1 MTLDWA
7 VSSAG
12 LILIV
17 GLLRFVLK
25 DRLRAGVRYAVWGLV
40 LLRLLLPVNLGQSAV
55 SLLNAV
61 ERTPAARTAELV
73 ETVDRVER
81 GENGTVEG
89 YRTRPDGGAELVFTR
104 PATDREYQQM
114 ERALTWQTLLPL
126 VWLAGAAVVLA
137 ALGASSLR
145 FYARLRRSR
154 RRLAVRCRVPVYV
167 SGAVEAPCL
176 AGLLRPAIYLT
187 EAAAADPAV
196 IRHVLAHEL
205 THLRHRDN
213 LWAALRGICLALHW
227 FDPLVWWAAAASR
240 QDGELACDE
249 AALRRLAP
257 EERVAYGRTLLAM
270 SCARAPSLLVTAST
284 LTGGKRSLRERVSRI
299 AHRPRAAA
307 WALAALLLTAALAA
321 GCTFTGAVE
330 SGTAGEDG
338 SSGAQSA
345 VSGPE
350 STPPAAST
358 SAPTATPAPPSFSQ
372 TFDQAEFISFF
383 SDSQLCNMLG
393 YPIGS
398 TGELAEGPDYTRLRL
413 LAYQYQSW
421 LDKRQGVTAPVNE
434 QGIPYYT
441 VEQTEAVIEQLFG
454 LRVELDDLAR
464 TQRARYPAPEGCL
477 CVPWNL
483 DYGQQTVKIDP
494 YSVSCE
500 EGIICLSAIVYE
512 GDGQD
517 NAPVVDNL
525 LYTFVFQ
532 PDSTVCPYRL
542 ESIFSMNEPSGKTY
556 EDPVLTEAHWLTHIL
571 VTPVL
576 SRDEGIAQ
584 VSPALFEEEPYLE
597 EEFLRMTTWPGE
609 RYAAYGSLSE
619 DERTLYV
626 TRENAELLLDRAFG
640 LENIPASLW
649 QSEYYNAAARR
660 FEMPTEAGSS
670 NSFDAFGLTCTRVNE
685 TTVSARFAMFSGAS
699 YGGPRN
705 LGEYEILYT
714 VLPVEEEPR
723 LRFQSMLPVA

>member
-7 VSSAG
+7 VSSTG

-17 GLLRFVLK
+17 GLLRFALK

-61 ERTPAARTAELV
+61 ERTPAAQTAELV

-104 PATDREYQQM
+104 SATDREYQQM
-114 ERALTWQTLLPL
+114 ERALTGQAVLPL
-126 VWLAGAAVVLA
+126 VWLTGAAVVLA

-154 RRLAVRCRVPVYV
+154 RRLAVRCRVPVYA

-213 LWAALRGICLALHW
+213 LWAVLRGVCLALHW

-284 LTGGKRSLRERVSRI
+284 LTGGKRSLRERVTRI
-299 AHRPRAAA
+299 AQRPRAAA
-307 WALAALLLTAALAA
+307 WALAALLLAAALAA

-345 VSGPE
+345 VSEPE
-350 STPPAAST
+350 STSQAGST
-358 SAPTATPAPPSFSQ
+358 LTATPAPPSFSQ
-372 TFDQAEFISFF
+372 TFDQAEFTSFF
-383 SDSQLCNMLG
+383 TDSELCNMLA
-393 YPIGS
+393 YPISS
-398 TGELAEGPDYTRLRL
+398 TQELAAGPDYTKLRL

-421 LDKRQGVTAPVNE
+421 LDKRQEVTAPVNE
-434 QGIPYYT
+434 QGVPYYT

-464 TQRARYPAPEGCL
+464 TQQAQYPAPEGCL
-477 CVPWNL
+477 CVPWNV
-483 DYGQQTVKIDP
+483 DGGQRTVKLDP

-500 EGIICLSAIVYE
+500 EGIICLAAHVYA
-512 GDGQD
+512 GDGQNNEPAED
-517 NAPVVDNL
+517 TL

-542 ESIFSMNEPSGKTY
+542 ESIFSMNEPREKTY
-556 EDPVLTEAHWLTHIL
+556 EDPVLTEAHWLTNKL
-571 VTPVL
+571 VTPIL
-576 SRDEGIAQ
+576 DRDEGIAQ
-584 VSPALFEEEPYLE
+584 VSPALFEEEPGLAE
-597 EEFLRMTTWPGE
+597 RFLLSTTWMEE
-609 RYAAYGSLSE
+609 RYKAYAEYSE
-619 DERTLYV
+619 DGMAMYV
-626 TRENAELLLDRAFG
+626 TRENAERLLDRVFG

-649 QSEYYNAAARR
+649 QSEDYNAAARR
-660 FEMPTEAGSS
+660 FEFPTGIGL
-670 NSFDAFGLTCTRVNE
+670 NDSFTPYGLTCTRVNE
-685 TTVSARFAMFSGAS
+685 TTVGARFTMFSGAN

-723 LRFQSMLPVA
+723 LRFLSMLPVA